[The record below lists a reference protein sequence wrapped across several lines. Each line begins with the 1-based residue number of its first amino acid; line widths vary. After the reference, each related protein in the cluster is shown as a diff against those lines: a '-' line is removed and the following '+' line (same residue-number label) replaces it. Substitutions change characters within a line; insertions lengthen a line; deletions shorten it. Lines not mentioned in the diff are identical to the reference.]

1 MFVLEAYKHRI
12 TNRGINFLIGV
23 DLFPNNEK
31 EKFQSFKNS
40 IKDYRNEGII
50 IISNAQRYMIDQFNY
65 SRSFN

>member
-31 EKFQSFKNS
+31 EKF
-40 IKDYRNEGII
+40 
-50 IISNAQRYMIDQFNY
+50 
-65 SRSFN
+65 